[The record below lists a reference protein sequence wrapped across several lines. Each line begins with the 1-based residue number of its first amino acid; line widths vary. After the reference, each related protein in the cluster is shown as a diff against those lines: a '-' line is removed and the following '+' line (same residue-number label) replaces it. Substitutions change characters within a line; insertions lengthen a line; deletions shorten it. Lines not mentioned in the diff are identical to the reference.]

1 MASKVSA
8 PPSNSSVWNRNEKTA
23 DVRNKNILAAK
34 AVADLVR
41 TSLGPKGM
49 DKMIQDGKGGVII
62 TNDGATI
69 LKELSLV
76 HPTAKMMVELS
87 KSQDIEAG
95 DGTTSV
101 VVICKALLEMVENLL
116 NQGIHPQTIADSMML
131 AVNKVLVETKYEY
144 VDRGDIG
151 RDCEAYITGGQ
162 RSANRHSRNITTI
175 KGTLKKNIELQVVSQ
190 NASLLAPIAVDSVL
204 GVMESPESKNVDLKN
219 IRIVKSIGGTIEDT
233 EMVDGLVFSEQKAV
247 KTASGPTRIADAKI
261 GLIQF
266 CLSTPKTDM
275 DNTIVVKDYQSIDRI
290 MREERLIT
298 AKMVKHIAQ
307 TGCNVLLIQKSILRD
322 AVTDLSLDYL
332 AKAKIM
338 VIKDIERED
347 IEFITKTIGCE
358 EVASIDHFTAD
369 KLGTAKLVESKV
381 EGSSRIVKITGVNMR
396 KTASVLIRASN
407 ALMLDEAERS
417 LHDALCVVRCLV
429 KRRSILPGGG
439 APEMEVSNRLS
450 QWAMTLE
457 GVSQVCV
464 KEFAEALEIIPYTLA
479 ENAGLYPLSVISE
492 LRSLHVKGGSNY
504 GINIKKN
511 DVSDM
516 LEDNIIQPLLV
527 TLSAIKLATESVLM
541 ILKIDDIVLC
551 R

>member
-8 PPSNSSVWNRNEKTA
+8 PPSNNSVWNRNEKTA
-23 DVRNKNILAAK
+23 DVRKKNILAAK

-131 AVNKVLVETKYEY
+131 AVNKTEEILESISKPISLE
-144 VDRGDIG
+144 DRSLLIDIAG
-151 RDCEAYITGGQ
+151 I
-162 RSANRHSRNITTI
+162 S
-175 KGTLKKNIELQVVSQ
+175 LQSKVVSQ
-190 NASLLAPIAVDSVL
+190 NASLLAPMAVDCVL
-204 GVMESPESKNVDLKN
+204 GVMDSPESRNVDLRSV
-219 IRIVKSIGGTIEDT
+219 RIVKSIGGTIEDS
-233 EMVDGLVFSEQKAV
+233 EMVDGLVFSDQKAV
-247 KTASGPTRIADAKI
+247 KTASGPTRIVDAKI

-275 DNTIVVKDYQSIDRI
+275 DNNIVVKDYQSIDRI

-298 AKMVKHIAQ
+298 AKMVKKIAQ

-347 IEFITKTIGCE
+347 IEFITKSIGCE
-358 EVASIDHFTAD
+358 EVASIDHFTPE

-381 EGSSRIVKITGVNMR
+381 EGASRIVKITGVNMK

-407 ALMLDEAERS
+407 TLVLDEAERS

-439 APEMEVSNRLS
+439 APEMEISHKLS

-464 KEFAEALEIIPYTLA
+464 KAFAEALEIIPYTLA
-479 ENAGLYPLSVISE
+479 ENAGMYPLSVITE
-492 LRSLHVKGGSNY
+492 LKAKHVQGGTNY

-511 DVSDM
+511 SISDM
-516 LEDNIIQPLLV
+516 FEDNVIQPLLV

-541 ILKIDDIVLC
+541 ILKIDDIVLS